1 MKTLAFP
8 FFLLLCAFAAF
19 GQSAPAPEP
28 SEKAPPGVDDALHAR
43 VNKFYSAF
51 MAGKFKEAYLL
62 VADDSQDK
70 FFELAKDQYRSCEII
85 KTAYTEN
92 FTKATVVTSCKS
104 DWRWHGAVTLATF
117 PLTSTWALVDGQW
130 YWHFVKPTMVPNP
143 FSPTGYT
150 PLPPD
155 TETDNTKLVPS
166 DIPGAG
172 KSILSKVGIDK
183 SSVQLLS
190 NQQSEAVVHLRNDMP
205 GEVSATLDQPN
216 IPGLTVSLGQSK
228 LRAHETTT
236 ILFKWSPG
244 ASATPVNTRQTV
256 QVRVEP
262 TGQVFPISL
271 VIASQNENP
280 SQTSSPFKK

>member
-1 MKTLAFP
+1 MLLRLLART
-8 FFLLLCAFAAF
+8 
-19 GQSAPAPEP
+19 PAPEP
-28 SEKAPPGVDDALHAR
+28 FEKAPPGDDDALRAR
-43 VNKFYSAF
+43 VNKFYYAF

-70 FFELAKDQYRSCEII
+70 FFELAKDQYKSCEII
-85 KTAYTEN
+85 KIRYTEN

-104 DWRWHGAVTLATF
+104 DWRWHGAVTLTTF

-216 IPGLTVSLGQSK
+216 IPGLTVSLGQYRLDGARRQRPFYSNGV
-228 LRAHETTT
+228 RT
-236 ILFKWSPG
+236 IPRSNAWTARKDERPPNGSGADRTDRPG
-244 ASATPVNTRQTV
+244 VSD
-256 QVRVEP
+256 
-262 TGQVFPISL
+262 
-271 VIASQNENP
+271 
-280 SQTSSPFKK
+280 